1 MVFSDFMNILE
12 QASTGLKTTAVENA
26 ISDILDDVEKQIRA
40 ELLLD
45 LITYSLRKKGQ
56 DPEFIHKAFESAS
69 LNASELAKEFVDA
82 YELVYG
88 RGGNG

>member
-1 MVFSDFMNILE
+1 MVLSEFINILG
-12 QASTGLKTTAVENA
+12 QASTGLNSPAVKNA
-26 ISDILDDVEKQIRA
+26 ISEILGDVEKQIRA

-45 LITYSLRKKGQ
+45 LITYALRQKGE

-88 RGGNG
+88 IGGNG

>member
-1 MVFSDFMNILE
+1 MIFSEFIKILE

-26 ISDILDDVEKQIRA
+26 LSDMLDDVEKQIRA

-45 LITYSLRKKGQ
+45 LITYALRKKGE